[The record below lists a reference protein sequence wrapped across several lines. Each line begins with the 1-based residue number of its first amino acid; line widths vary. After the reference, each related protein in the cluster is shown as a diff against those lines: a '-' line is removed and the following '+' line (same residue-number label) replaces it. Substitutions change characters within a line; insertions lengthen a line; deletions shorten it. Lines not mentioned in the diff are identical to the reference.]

1 MSVPAGRSRAIQ
13 AAVRARFGD
22 PEAGT
27 TLMELIVGMALM
39 SIFMSI
45 FLTSVLLMTKTANK
59 VEATSITASQTNQ
72 AFLRLD
78 KTVRYASAIS
88 TPGVA
93 SASGDWYVELDS
105 PATTV
110 GGYDTCTQLRI
121 DSGRLQQRTWTIA
134 NGAAIST
141 TAPTW
146 TSIASFL
153 TNGSASATS
162 ADVPFAA
169 PTASTSASTT
179 FQQLQ
184 VVLVATSGNSSSA
197 TNRTQMTFTAL
208 NSDVSLASN
217 ATTCQQ
223 WGRP

>member
-1 MSVPAGRSRAIQ
+1 MRHLMRR
-13 AAVRARFGD
+13 VRARLAAIAD
-22 PEAGT
+22 DDDQGT
-27 TLMELIVGMALM
+27 TLMELIVGMAIM

-45 FLTSVLLMTKTANK
+45 FLTAILLMTKTANK

-88 TPGVA
+88 TPGV
-93 SASGDWYVELDS
+93 SSTSGDWYAELDS

-110 GGYDTCTQLRI
+110 NGNDTCTQLRI
-121 DSGRLQQRTWTIA
+121 DTGRLQQRTWTIA
-134 NGAAIST
+134 NGAATGT

-153 TNGSASATS
+153 TNGSVAPAS
-162 ADVPFAA
+162 ADVPFTA
-169 PTASTSASTT
+169 PAASTSASTT
-179 FQQLQ
+179 FQRLQ
-184 VVLVATSGNSSSA
+184 IVLIATSGNSGQA
-197 TNRTQMTFTAL
+197 TTRSQMTFTAL
-208 NSDVSLASN
+208 NSDVSLAGN